1 MTPAP
6 RSDGEL
12 LPPHSE
18 ARAPIPDYERE
29 VSRPNS
35 RERGWNILA
44 TPGTY
49 ILLAINIAVF
59 GWMVL
64 HGVSPK
70 DPTTGQLSNMEPPT
84 PYILLAG
91 QWWRLLT
98 ATFVHVGLLHIAT
111 NMWCLWNLG
120 LLGEPLL
127 GPAGLIAVYLITG
140 IAGNLLSLLFNVFH
154 RDGVSVGAGASGA
167 VFGIA
172 GILIVL
178 LSNKKLPIPALELN
192 RLRRSVIQFAVLN
205 LIIGVG
211 GQVILSIDTTSEYGS
226 IALTESNLVIEE
238 VALHA
243 PEGFGHVLFGHIEQL
258 LARNGTT
265 VHQME
270 CFAAASGP
278 GSFTGV
284 RVGLAATKGLGEAT
298 GNGLSRYRIYG
309 AGILRTAPLRATVID
324 ARRGEVYAAV
334 YNDRSNWCCRKL
346 W

>member
-6 RSDGEL
+6 ESDGEL
-12 LPPHSE
+12 LPPHSA
-18 ARAPIPDYERE
+18 ARAPMPDFERE

-64 HGVSPK
+64 HGVSAK
-70 DPTTGQLSNMEPPT
+70 DPTTEQLIHYGATNA
-84 PYILLAG
+84 YLVLVGG
-91 QWWRLLT
+91 QWWRLLA

-140 IAGNLLSLLFNVFH
+140 VAGNLLSLLFNVFH
-154 RDGVSVGAGASGA
+154 RDGISVGAGASGA

-178 LSNKKLPIPALELN
+178 LSNKKLPIPAFELN

-211 GQVILSIDTTSEYGS
+211 ANFTSIVRIDNHAHIGGFLS
-226 IALTESNLVIEE
+226 
-238 VALHA
+238 
-243 PEGFGHVLFGHIEQL
+243 
-258 LARNGTT
+258 
-265 VHQME
+265 
-270 CFAAASGP
+270 
-278 GSFTGV
+278 
-284 RVGLAATKGLGEAT
+284 GLALGVPLLPRMTSGRTRYLQRQKLTFAGAAFLLFLFAYFITKL
-298 GNGLSRYRIYG
+298 
-309 AGILRTAPLRATVID
+309 
-324 ARRGEVYAAV
+324 
-334 YNDRSNWCCRKL
+334 K
-346 W
+346 

>member
-1 MTPAP
+1 MTASP
-6 RSDGEL
+6 SNGEL
-12 LPPHSE
+12 LPPHV
-18 ARAPIPDYERE
+18 AATQAPIPDYQRE

-64 HGVSPK
+64 HGVSAK
-70 DPTTGQLSNMEPPT
+70 DPTTAQLVHYGATNA
-84 PYILLAG
+84 YLVLAG
-91 QWWRLLT
+91 QWYRLFT
-98 ATFVHVGLLHIAT
+98 ATFVHVGLIHIAT

-127 GPAGLIAVYLITG
+127 GPFGLIAVYLLTG
-140 IAGNLLSLLFNVFH
+140 IAGNLLSLFFNVVS

-178 LSNKKLPIPALELN
+178 LSNKKLPIPAFELD

-211 GQVILSIDTTSEYGS
+211 ANFTSIVRIDNHAHIGGFLSGLALGVPLVPRMTSGRTRYLERQK
-226 IALTESNLVIEE
+226 LTFAGAAFL
-238 VALHA
+238 L
-243 PEGFGHVLFGHIEQL
+243 VLFAYFI
-258 LARNGTT
+258 
-265 VHQME
+265 
-270 CFAAASGP
+270 
-278 GSFTGV
+278 
-284 RVGLAATKGLGEAT
+284 TK
-298 GNGLSRYRIYG
+298 
-309 AGILRTAPLRATVID
+309 LR
-324 ARRGEVYAAV
+324 
-334 YNDRSNWCCRKL
+334 
-346 W
+346 